1 MVEGGPLKREH
12 RSWVGLIFH
21 LGLVAVLA
29 LSHFALAVLL
39 LLLYCP
45 AIVPSGLHPLFAE

>member
-1 MVEGGPLKREH
+1 
-12 RSWVGLIFH
+12 LIFH
-21 LGLVAVLA
+21 LGLVAALA
-29 LSHFALAVLL
+29 LSHFALAVLLLL